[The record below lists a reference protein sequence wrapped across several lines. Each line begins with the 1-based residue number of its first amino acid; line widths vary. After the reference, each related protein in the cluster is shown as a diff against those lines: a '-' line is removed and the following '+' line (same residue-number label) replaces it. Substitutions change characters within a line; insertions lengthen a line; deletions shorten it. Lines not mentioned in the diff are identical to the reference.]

1 VMLHYKANARDDA
14 PAVAILPRNAHPGV
28 AGLAPRA
35 FFATAAACSGTQP
48 TVCRPE
54 LAGSVVRAGSVAR
67 EWRPAGDAATTRR
80 VCARRCRNIRTTIQR
95 LAQSAIPH
103 QEFIARHC
111 RAPSITA
118 PGQ

>member
-1 VMLHYKANARDDA
+1 VLLGQEVWPENGDPLVTRHDPAR
-14 PAVAILPRNAHPGV
+14 L
-28 AGLAPRA
+28 RA
-35 FFATAAACSGTQP
+35 EMQ
-48 TVCRPE
+48 E
-54 LAGSVVRAGSVAR
+54 
-67 EWRPAGDAATTRR
+67 
-80 VCARRCRNIRTTIQR
+80 IRTTIQR